1 MVSFLC
7 HFRPTAIIYDSLSDP
22 CPSISHILV
31 LPPHPNAV
39 AAMTPTAV
47 DNQDGLSWFLDG
59 GGGTDPGASDPSLAG
74 FDDIFSSA
82 LGDMDLGE
90 AFQTTQLVTPGT
102 EDVRA
107 PLAVGFLIS
116 TTPPGLLPEEFWG
129 HDRPQTMC
137 SMFKVRDCSKYS
149 TTYSSNV
156 S

>member
-1 MVSFLC
+1 MAS
-7 HFRPTAIIYDSLSDP
+7 ISLSDP
-22 CPSISHILV
+22 GPSISHILV
-31 LPPHPNAV
+31 LPPHPSAV
-39 AAMTPTAV
+39 PAMTPTA
-47 DNQDGLSWFLDG
+47 DNPDGFSWILDG
-59 GGGTDPGASDPSLAG
+59 GGAAEQSDPNLAG

-82 LGDMDLGE
+82 LGDMDFGE

-137 SMFKVRDCSKYS
+137 SMFKVSELLKFCTACTSIL
-149 TTYSSNV
+149 TNLQNFV
-156 S
+156 